1 MPEPPVRIRSLD
13 GAGQALR
20 AAVALSVA
28 TGRGFVVERVVSGR
42 VHPGSHSQNLTVVKA
57 AAQVCGARVYGNDLH
72 SSTLVFEPGSVVAGD
87 YTFDVGGASSAVLL
101 MQVIYLPLVLAGAPS
116 TLVVNGGTHVPFS
129 PPFPYLED
137 AWLPMLAA
145 MEIEVDLALVKPG
158 FFPRGGGT
166 LRLATRGTG
175 IQGTLRLGAM
185 GELDGV
191 TIRSITGNLPFHV
204 GERQLDHAI
213 DFLKEQ
219 RIAAVGGTE
228 TVISE
233 APGTVLQLVGYFSS
247 GQRLVCS
254 ALGKK
259 GESAEEVAEI
269 ACREFLDLLETECN
283 VDSHLADQLLLPL
296 ALASE
301 DGEYV
306 APTMTADL
314 EESADIVNAFL
325 PDRIELEPLKSGA
338 VRIRNRR

>member
-1 MPEPPVRIRSLD
+1 MVEPPVLIRSID

-20 AAVALSVA
+20 AAVALSAA
-28 TGRGFVVERVVSGR
+28 TGRGFVVERIISGR
-42 VHPGSHSQNLTVVKA
+42 VHPGSHSQNLTVVQA
-57 AAQVCGARVYGNDLH
+57 AAEVCGARVYGNDLH
-72 SSTLVFEPGSVVAGD
+72 SSILVFEPGPVAPGD
-87 YTFDVGGASSAVLL
+87 YTFAVGGASSTVLL
-101 MQVIYLPLVLAGAPS
+101 VQAIYLPLVLAGAPS
-116 TLVVNGGTHVPFS
+116 TLTVTGGTHVPFS

-137 AWLPMLAA
+137 AWLPALGA
-145 MEIEVDLALVKPG
+145 MGIEVDLALEKPG

-166 LRLATRGTG
+166 LRLTTRGTG
-175 IQGTLRLGAM
+175 IQGTIRLGEM

-213 DFLKEQ
+213 RYLKEHH
-219 RIAAVGGTE
+219 IAAVGGTE
-228 TVISE
+228 TLISE
-233 APGTVLQLVGYFSS
+233 APGTVLQLMGLFGS

-269 ACREFLDLLETECN
+269 ACREFLDLLDTKCN

-301 DGEYV
+301 EGEYV
-306 APTMTADL
+306 APLMTADL
-314 EESADIVNAFL
+314 EESAEIVNAFL
-325 PDRIELEPLKSGA
+325 PGRIELETLEGKG
-338 VRIRNRR
+338 VRVRNRP